1 MKTLLPDQ
9 ALGSPLNQLAAC
21 KGLAEVEL
29 AAVLLLSAGKTHKH
43 VTLCLPGLV
52 HMHVELLTLL
62 SIHV

>member
-9 ALGSPLNQLAAC
+9 ALGSPLSQLAAC
-21 KGLAEVEL
+21 KGVAEVEL
-29 AAVLLLSAGKTHKH
+29 AAVLLLSAGKTRKL

-52 HMHVELLTLL
+52 YMHIELLTVL